1 VTPTL
6 AKPDELLAF
15 WFPPGLDA
23 DRETHRRQF
32 EWWFDG
38 GADGAILER
47 FVPTLEAAIA
57 GALDGWAAAPRSRL
71 ALIIVLDQFSR
82 TVYRG
87 TARAYAQD
95 AKALGLA
102 VDGIDRGFYDRLPAV
117 WEKVFFSLPLSHS
130 ETLALHERNVSLN
143 AALVDAAPAPLRA
156 IYEFGAEQARGHRDV
171 VARFG
176 RHPHR
181 NALLG
186 RASTD
191 AERAYIEAGDFV
203 HRRLFQR

>member
-1 VTPTL
+1 VTPSV
-6 AKPDELLAF
+6 ANPDEVLAF

-38 GADGAILER
+38 GADQAILER

-57 GALDGWAAAPRSRL
+57 GALDDWAEAPGSRL

-95 AKALGLA
+95 PKALGLA
-102 VDGIDRGFYDRLPAV
+102 VDGIDRGHYAQIPAV
-117 WEKVFFSLPLSHS
+117 WEKMFFSLPLSHS
-130 ETLALHERNVSLN
+130 EQLALHERNLALC
-143 AALVDAAPAPLRA
+143 AALVDSAPAPLRP
-156 IYEFGAEQARGHRDV
+156 IYEFGAEQARGHRDII
-171 VARFG
+171 ARFG

-181 NALLG
+181 NDLLG
-186 RASTD
+186 RASTE
-191 AERAYIEAGDFV
+191 AERAYVEAGDFV
-203 HRRLFQR
+203 HRRSFQG